1 MSAANGLS
9 ADAGNEGNNVTRER
23 SDFVATEPP
32 EEEVGYMVNTLDV
45 Y

>member
-9 ADAGNEGNNVTRER
+9 PEAGNEGNNMTQER
-23 SDFVATEPP
+23 SDFVATKPP
-32 EEEVGYMVNTLDV
+32 EEEVGYIVNTLDV